1 MSTVATAVTD
11 LASLCAASGLGTAD
25 LVDTNEADLNDVFEE
40 FGVSVSTKIKIKKEL
55 LASKKQN
62 KKNKKKGDGMSAGLL
77 AADHQQQTALP
88 QRFQPLSSTPSE
100 QQELEQQNQQLL
112 ADLEHTVGMAMFTG
126 KGDKHVVMAQLK
138 TFKDLIEDG
147 LTSWMRE
154 EEAREGKR

>member
-1 MSTVATAVTD
+1 MLMMICLRVLTARYRIAARALICPTLSMSTVATAVTD

-40 FGVSVSTKIKIKKEL
+40 FGVSVSTKVKIKKEL

-88 QRFQPLSSTPSE
+88 QRFQQPPS
-100 QQELEQQNQQLL
+100 QECFSYNVQ
-112 ADLEHTVGMAMFTG
+112 
-126 KGDKHVVMAQLK
+126 
-138 TFKDLIEDG
+138 
-147 LTSWMRE
+147 
-154 EEAREGKR
+154 